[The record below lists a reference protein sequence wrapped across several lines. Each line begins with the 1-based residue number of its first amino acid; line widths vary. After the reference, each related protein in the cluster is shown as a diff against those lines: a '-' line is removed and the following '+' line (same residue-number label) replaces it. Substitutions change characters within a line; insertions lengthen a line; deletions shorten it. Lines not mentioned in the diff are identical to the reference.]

1 MPKQIFKLAGL
12 TCSACKKVSEKRLG
26 NIGGVNSVD
35 VSLSTNLATIDV
47 DRVLAVAEINEVLKD
62 TPYRALEK

>member
-12 TCSACKKVSEKRLG
+12 TCSACKKVSEKRIAS
-26 NIGGVNSVD
+26 IGGVNSVD
-35 VSLSTNLATIDV
+35 VSLGSNLAIIDV
-47 DRVLAVAEINEVLKD
+47 DRVLALAEINQVLKD